1 MSRGGAPGATGRAAA
16 RMAAA
21 AAAACVVGLLGT
33 AGLVAPA
40 EAGAYKVRVLSITG
54 SHEIIV
60 RVEVPRDG
68 EVQVAETAFRVNEV
82 HPRGAYAPARAR
94 SDVTDSP
101 VQGMHVNSFDVD
113 IVDGDGKSTRSER
126 MTAVLNFDEHA
137 VVTFFA
143 GTVTDAEGTKV
154 LRCLLWGYPPGVQ
167 REL

>member
-1 MSRGGAPGATGRAAA
+1 MSPGRAAGAAGRAAA
-16 RMAAA
+16 AMAAA
-21 AAAACVVGLLGT
+21 ACAVGLLGT
-33 AGLVAPA
+33 AGLATPA
-40 EAGAYKVRVLSITG
+40 EAAPYKVRVLSVAG

-68 EVQVAETAFRVNEV
+68 EVQMAETAFRVNEV
-82 HPRGAYAPARAR
+82 HPRGTFAPARAQ

-101 VQGMHVNSFDVD
+101 LQGMHVNTFDVD

-126 MTAVLNFDEHA
+126 MTAVLDFDEHA

-154 LRCLLWGYPPGVQ
+154 VRCVLWGYPPGVQ